1 MRILDIILGR
11 HRQTT
16 GELGYFGLMGW
27 WTSSFSAAEREY
39 MEAAFCVPPLPAGAK
54 PLTRNRG
61 LVAFQTAAGLL
72 TVLAD
77 RLQEQ
82 ARDRN
87 LAWRVLAKAEERAL
101 AEGDIFG
108 LHFVYHQMIRLQS
121 RWRDQFPD
129 AVNQIVAACHRQIR
143 LAPEAARVL
152 RQMRPDEPLPIHL
165 GYQLAS
171 ALLEQEGAYQQALEL
186 CRQAQAGGW
195 SGNWSWRIQRINRT
209 LYERDPRVRS
219 ISSSGIRWL

>member
-1 MRILDIILGR
+1 MRILDIILGGR
-11 HRQTT
+11 RKTT
-16 GELGYFGLMGW
+16 GELGYFGLTGW
-27 WTSSFSAAEREY
+27 WMSSFSAAERDY

-54 PLTRNRG
+54 PLTRDRG
-61 LVAFQTAAGLL
+61 VVTFQTAAGLL

-82 ARDRN
+82 TRDRK
-87 LAWRVLAKAEERAL
+87 LAARVLAKAEERAL

-129 AVNQIVAACHRQIR
+129 AVNQIFAACHKQIR
-143 LAPEAARVL
+143 LAPEAAKVL
-152 RQMRPDEPLPIHL
+152 RQRHPDKPLPIHL
-165 GYQLAS
+165 GYQWAS
-171 ALLEQEGAYQQALEL
+171 TLLEQEGAYQPALEL

-209 LYERDPRVRS
+209 LYERNPTVQS